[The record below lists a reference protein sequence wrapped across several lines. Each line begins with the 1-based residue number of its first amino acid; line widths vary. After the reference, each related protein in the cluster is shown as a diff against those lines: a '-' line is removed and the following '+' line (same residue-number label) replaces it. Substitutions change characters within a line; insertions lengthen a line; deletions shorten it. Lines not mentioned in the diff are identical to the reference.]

1 MMSVTQTTLA
11 YILKGYPRVSETF
24 ISNEILLLERLGFS
38 LRLFPMR
45 KGREDFCHDSVK
57 QIKAQVDY
65 LPTELL
71 IDLPRLIGPNIVCAV
86 KNPGRYRQALATAST
101 RFRRTKKSATFKHLF
116 QAGYL
121 TSRHLAKDPAIAHL
135 HGHFAHSP
143 TSVTMFASLLSGLP
157 FSFTA
162 HAKDIYTSQP
172 DQLKEKIAKATFV
185 TTCTSHN
192 KEHLEQLIGPDRR
205 NAEKATPIYCIYHG
219 IDLGLFNNDSIKI
232 QTQQPYKLLTVAR
245 ITEKKGLPTV
255 YHALRQLLDRGMDF
269 EHVLIGD
276 GDDRLKILELIQE
289 LGLNDRCRW
298 VGSTT
303 HNQVLEEF
311 TRSDLFILG
320 CEIAKD
326 GDRDGV
332 PNVLVESLAMGIP
345 AVATNVS
352 AIPEILVDG
361 ETGLT
366 VNQKDST
373 ALADAIIELLTNQ
386 ELRKKVI
393 AGGRSLVNERY
404 DNSRLITKLAELFAE
419 ANPQLTGVKKTDEQT
434 S

>member
-1 MMSVTQTTLA
+1 
-11 YILKGYPRVSETF
+11 
-24 ISNEILLLERLGFS
+24 
-38 LRLFPMR
+38 
-45 KGREDFCHDSVK
+45 
-57 QIKAQVDY
+57 
-65 LPTELL
+65 
-71 IDLPRLIGPNIVCAV
+71 
-86 KNPGRYRQALATAST
+86 
-101 RFRRTKKSATFKHLF
+101 
-116 QAGYL
+116 
-121 TSRHLAKDPAIAHL
+121 
-135 HGHFAHSP
+135 
-143 TSVTMFASLLSGLP
+143 
-157 FSFTA
+157 
-162 HAKDIYTSQP
+162 
-172 DQLKEKIAKATFV
+172 
-185 TTCTSHN
+185 
-192 KEHLEQLIGPDRR
+192 
-205 NAEKATPIYCIYHG
+205 
-219 IDLGLFNNDSIKI
+219 
-232 QTQQPYKLLTVAR
+232 LTVAR

-419 ANPQLTGVKKTDEQT
+419 ANPQLAGVKKTDEQT